1 MKKSKTELVLE
12 RTFLFDPNIYMT
24 MVFSLEGDLSE
35 ERICDAVKKAYT
47 QNSMTM
53 SKAVLDEKGNLF
65 MEEMEETGCKVFVD
79 SRNWQELLYENERKV
94 FRIDEGELAR
104 TFVIPKENGYDLFF
118 IIHHITCDGNGILVF
133 AEDVFAN
140 LQGKEVEYR
149 VSKVMTKEECLKK
162 GNLNFLQKLGLKKL
176 REGWEAEERQF
187 TWDDYYKIHED
198 FWKTRKTEIT
208 FEETQ
213 NSELEEMRAICK
225 RLGVTVNSYIVT
237 KYMQGYTGRT
247 KLAVPTSVRNGDRS
261 ISCLISSVIVYATYD
276 EKKTFE
282 ENLVAMDKILR
293 KRIKNIGCVYYIPQ
307 FVAISS
313 VTNMYA
319 AYVELFSEY
328 ENSFAHRMGA
338 ILGLFGDERTR
349 LGVTNL
355 GVLSIPTDY
364 DGFKITNIIPVAPCI
379 ATSEKVV
386 TVSTFNGRMLIADA
400 KIVKK

>member
-1 MKKSKTELVLE
+1 M
-12 RTFLFDPNIYMT
+12 
-24 MVFSLEGDLSE
+24 
-35 ERICDAVKKAYT
+35 
-47 QNSMTM
+47 
-53 SKAVLDEKGNLF
+53 
-65 MEEMEETGCKVFVD
+65 
-79 SRNWQELLYENERKV
+79 
-94 FRIDEGELAR
+94 
-104 TFVIPKENGYDLFF
+104 
-118 IIHHITCDGNGILVF
+118 IHHITCDGNGILVF

-198 FWKTRKTEIT
+198 FWKTRKTEIA
-208 FEETQ
+208 FEETA
-213 NSELEEMRAICK
+213 NGELEDMKATCK

-355 GVLSIPTDY
+355 GVLSLPTEY